1 MFFGWGLGGNKNCLL
16 CIYYYYYY
24 YYYYHYYYIGQN
36 R

>member
-24 YYYYHYYYIGQN
+24 YYHYYYIGQN